1 MRFFK
6 SWKDM
11 RVGDSVT
18 FYRTFTEGDVSTFTG
33 VTGDFN
39 PIHMDHGT
47 ARACGFEDRVVPG
60 LLTGSMLTHA
70 GGSLLPEPYPASQMN
85 FRFLAPVYIGET
97 ICAHVAVT
105 EKNSAKNR
113 LTLQITCV
121 NSAGKT
127 VLEGEVS
134 GKIIPFFKQEG
145 SNNGSL

>member
-11 RVGDSVT
+11 QVGDSVT

-39 PIHMDHGT
+39 PIHMDPGT
-47 ARACGFEDRVVPG
+47 ARSCGFEDRVVPG

-70 GGSLLPEPYPASQMN
+70 GGSLLPEPYPASKMN

-105 EKNSAKNR
+105 EKNSARNR
-113 LTLQITCV
+113 LTLHITCV
-121 NSAGKT
+121 NPAGKT

-134 GKIIPFFKQEG
+134 GKIMPVFKKEK
-145 SNNGSL
+145 STD